1 VTYVLDS
8 SSFIVCGHY
17 FPSRF
22 PTFWV
27 EFNALVQGGGIV
39 SVREVRNELD
49 HKANRQHLRDWIE
62 ENKAIFLVPTP
73 QETRFVAQIFA
84 VQHFQ
89 QLIAQKQRLTGWP
102 VADPFVIACA
112 HVGRACVVTEESFKP
127 NAARIPN
134 VCNHFGIDCI
144 SIEGM
149 MERENWSF

>member
-1 VTYVLDS
+1 MIYVLDS
-8 SSFIVCGHY
+8 CSFVVCGHY

-22 PTFWV
+22 PTFWA
-27 EFNALVQGGGIV
+27 EFNALVQSGAII

-49 HKANRQHLRDWIE
+49 HDANRQHLRDWVDR
-62 ENKAIFLVPTP
+62 NKGIFLVPSP
-73 QETRFVAQIFA
+73 QETQFVSQIFL

-89 QLIAQKQRLTGWP
+89 QLIGAKQRLAGRP

-112 HVGRACVVTEESFKP
+112 RVRDACVVTEESLKP

-144 SIEGM
+144 SIEEM
-149 MERENWSF
+149 MARENWSF

>member
-1 VTYVLDS
+1 MIYVLDS

-22 PTFWV
+22 PTFWS
-27 EFNALVQGGGIV
+27 EFNALVQVGGII

-49 HKANRQHLRDWIE
+49 YRANRQHLRDWIDR
-62 ENKAIFLVPTP
+62 NKAIFLPPGP
-73 QETRFVAQIFA
+73 QETQFVAQIFA

-89 QLIAQKQRLTGWP
+89 QLIGAKQRLEGRP
-102 VADPFVIACA
+102 VADPFVVASA
-112 HVGRACVVTEESFKP
+112 HVRDACVVTEESFKP

-134 VCNHFGIDCI
+134 VCNHFRIDCI
-144 SIEGM
+144 SIEEM